1 MTLTK
6 AGNASMSSQ
15 AQPPDAFTDLP
26 PIDAAQARQC
36 ARALLRRPL
45 IRPAGPDGH
54 LLPLMH
60 RHRHALQALFG
71 SYLGYPL
78 MIERRFARLYKRL
91 DAQVGRG
98 ISGFTPRAYVYLAL
112 ALTALAEAG
121 RQALLSQLV
130 ADIRGAAAEAG
141 ITVNDDIVELRALSS
156 ALRHLVDLG
165 VLEETEGTVVSVAQ
179 GQPSEALITISLD
192 LLGLVT
198 TRFLGPGSP
207 AQKALATGLDD
218 GILARRRLV
227 EDPVVLYCDLPARE
241 AEYLRA
247 HQRDEDFWLDRYFG
261 LQVEIRSEGIA
272 VVDPDG
278 GLTDLPFPSGST
290 VSRMTLLAMAHLLE
304 AAAPA
309 SEGRYLVTGGQVQD
323 VCGRLSERYPAAWAK
338 DESSNIERLAT
349 RVTDLLVQVGLARR
363 ADDTVLLSPAASR
376 WQPQTQEKKAAAES
390 PAQPNNE
397 LTLFGDEDESD
408 AP

>member
-1 MTLTK
+1 
-6 AGNASMSSQ
+6 MSSQ
-15 AQPPDAFTDLP
+15 PQPPDALTDLP
-26 PIDAAQARQC
+26 PIDAGQARQC

-54 LLPLMH
+54 LLPLMY

-78 MIERRFARLYKRL
+78 VIERRFARLYKRL
-91 DAQVGRG
+91 DAQGGRG
-98 ISGFTPRAYVYLAL
+98 ISGFTPRAYVYLTLAL
-112 ALTALAEAG
+112 AALAEAG
-121 RQALLSQLV
+121 RQVLLSQLV
-130 ADIRGAAAEAG
+130 ADIRGVAAEAG
-141 ITVNDDIVELRALSS
+141 ITINDDLVELRALSN
-156 ALRHLVDLG
+156 ALRQLVDLG

-179 GQPSEALITISLD
+179 GQPGEALITISLD

-198 TRFLGPGSP
+198 TRSLGPGIP
-207 AQKALATGLDD
+207 VQEAPATGLDD
-218 GILARRRLV
+218 GIIAHRRLV
-227 EDPVVLYCDLPARE
+227 EDPVVLYCDLPTRE

-261 LQVEIRSEGIA
+261 LQLEIRSEGIA

-290 VSRMTLLAMAHLLE
+290 VSRMTLLALDHLLE
-304 AAAPA
+304 VAAFA
-309 SEGRYLVTGGQVQD
+309 SGGRCLVTGGQVQD
-323 VCGRLSERYPAAWAK
+323 VCRRLSELYPTAWAK
-338 DESSNIERLAT
+338 DESSNVERLAT

-363 ADDTVLLSPAASR
+363 TDDDTVLLSPAAGR
-376 WQPQTQEKKAAAES
+376 WQPRTQEKKAVTES
-390 PAQPNNE
+390 PAQPGNE
-397 LTLFGDEDESD
+397 LTLFGDEDEGD

>member
-1 MTLTK
+1 
-6 AGNASMSSQ
+6 MSSQ
-15 AQPPDAFTDLP
+15 AQPSDAFRDLP
-26 PIDAAQARQC
+26 PIDASQARQC

-45 IRPAGPDGH
+45 VRPAGPDGH
-54 LLPLMH
+54 LLPLMY
-60 RHRHALQALFG
+60 RHRHALQVLFG
-71 SYLGYPL
+71 SYLNYPL
-78 MIERRFARLYKRL
+78 VIERRFARLYKRL
-91 DAQVGRG
+91 DAQAGRG

-112 ALTALAEAG
+112 ALASLAEAG
-121 RQALLSQLV
+121 RQVLLSQLV

-156 ALRHLVDLG
+156 ALRYLVDLG

-179 GQPSEALITISLD
+179 GQPGEALITISLD

-207 AQKALATGLDD
+207 AQEVQATGLDD
-218 GILARRRLV
+218 GVFARRRLV
-227 EDPVVLYCDLPARE
+227 EDPVVLYCDLPTRE

-290 VSRMTLLAMAHLLE
+290 VSRMALLALAHLLE
-304 AAAPA
+304 AAELA
-309 SEGRYLVTGGQVQD
+309 SEGCYLVAGGQVQD
-323 VCGRLSERYPAAWAK
+323 VCRRLSEQYPAAWAK
-338 DESSNIERLAT
+338 DESSNMERLAT

-363 ADDTVLLSPAASR
+363 ADDDTVLLSPAADR
-376 WQPQTQEKKAAAES
+376 WQPRTQEKKAAAES
-390 PAQPNNE
+390 PDRPGNE